1 MAGSPLGVNLRG
13 FSDLQRRLEALSKE
27 EATKAGQTANRA
39 GAAVLRKKVIAT
51 APNSPKTTEGETRT
65 RHNKGG
71 TTRQETHGKIVNN
84 VVVRKTKNST
94 PTQVN
99 NAVSI
104 KSAAYHASFVEFGSI
119 HNTADPF
126 MLRALEAN
134 EQSIMDAISK
144 VLNKQLIKRGA

>member
-1 MAGSPLGVNLRG
+1 MAGTPLGVNLRG
-13 FSDLQRRLEALSKE
+13 FSDLQRRLETLSKE
-27 EATKAGQTANRA
+27 EATKAGQIANRA
-39 GAAVLRKKVIAT
+39 GAAVLRKKVIES

-71 TTRQETHGKIVNN
+71 TTRQETHHKIVNS
-84 VVVRKTKNST
+84 VKVKKLKAGQAGEVK
-94 PTQVN
+94 
-99 NAVSI
+99 NAVTI
-104 KSAAYHASFVEFGSI
+104 VGAYHASFVEFGSI

-126 MLRALEAN
+126 MLRALKAN